1 MRKIVIGGITLG
13 ALLIVG
19 GVRIADLWW
28 SRTKTLTA
36 AESRA
41 ANLALILSEYINEAF
56 AAGDASLRQLV
67 IHSGRIGGPA
77 ASDSEWAPSLASAR
91 AGLTDITSISVVDA
105 EGVIRHST
113 LAENTAAHRA
123 GTGDLASAS
132 RLCAVWW
139 SCTAGASWRRAREQ
153 VAARRLPSRFRWREN
168 RPRLPDRAA
177 DRRHEHS
184 FMPVPSRTFLNVGSR
199 TFLHVR
205 SPTDVHDFLSRS
217 FFSRVPVNGRA
228 RTERP

>member
-1 MRKIVIGGITLG
+1 VRKIVIGGITLG

-123 GTGDLASAS
+123 GYGGLGLGLAIVRSLVELHGGRVVAQS
-132 RLCAVWW
+132 EG
-139 SCTAGASWRRAREQ
+139 AGCGATFTVTIPMARESAA
-153 VAARRLPSRFRWREN
+153 VA
-168 RPRLPDRAA
+168 
-177 DRRHEHS
+177 
-184 FMPVPSRTFLNVGSR
+184 GSR
-199 TFLHVR
+199 
-205 SPTDVHDFLSRS
+205 
-217 FFSRVPVNGRA
+217 G
-228 RTERP
+228 